1 MSHHTNLLLMQL
13 CHPSFDLST
22 INTFVTLAG
31 ICHPRVHAQR
41 DIPEEKPHMPRIDFC
56 LTLLD
61 RSRILVS
68 MNRLTNEKRARVVAA
83 LVEGNS
89 IQLTG
94 ILGDKMTLEG
104 SIKEV
109 NISRGEA
116 LILAN

>member
-1 MSHHTNLLLMQL
+1 MCELNVILLRG
-13 CHPSFDLST
+13 
-22 INTFVTLAG
+22 NRRE
-31 ICHPRVHAQR
+31 RVMDSVA
-41 DIPEEKPHMPRIDFC
+41 RI
-56 LTLLD
+56 
-61 RSRILVS
+61 
-68 MNRLTNEKRARVVAA
+68 

-94 ILGDKMTLEG
+94 ILGDKMTIGG

>member
-1 MSHHTNLLLMQL
+1 MCELNVILLRG
-13 CHPSFDLST
+13 DRRE
-22 INTFVTLAG
+22 
-31 ICHPRVHAQR
+31 RVM
-41 DIPEEKPHMPRIDFC
+41 D
-56 LTLLD
+56 
-61 RSRILVS
+61 S
-68 MNRLTNEKRARVVAA
+68 VAKI

-94 ILGDKMTLEG
+94 ILGDKMTLVG

>member
-1 MSHHTNLLLMQL
+1 MCELNVILLQG
-13 CHPSFDLST
+13 
-22 INTFVTLAG
+22 NKRE
-31 ICHPRVHAQR
+31 RVM
-41 DIPEEKPHMPRIDFC
+41 D
-56 LTLLD
+56 
-61 RSRILVS
+61 S
-68 MNRLTNEKRARVVAA
+68 VAKI

-104 SIKEV
+104 SIKEI

>member
-1 MSHHTNLLLMQL
+1 MCELNVILLRG
-13 CHPSFDLST
+13 
-22 INTFVTLAG
+22 N
-31 ICHPRVHAQR
+31 RR
-41 DIPEEKPHMPRIDFC
+41 EKVMD
-56 LTLLD
+56 
-61 RSRILVS
+61 S
-68 MNRLTNEKRARVVAA
+68 VAKI

-109 NISRGEA
+109 NLSRGEA